1 MAMTIKG
8 NPILYGEDAEYFFE
22 ETQKNNHLPN
32 PVLSHRRQ
40 QEIAKFLKESSEY
53 KLPY

>member
-8 NPILYGEDAEYFFE
+8 SPVLYGEDADYFFE
-22 ETQKNNHLPN
+22 ETQKNNSLPN
-32 PVLSHRRQ
+32 PVLSPKRQ
-40 QEIAKFLKESSEY
+40 KEITKFLKDSSKF